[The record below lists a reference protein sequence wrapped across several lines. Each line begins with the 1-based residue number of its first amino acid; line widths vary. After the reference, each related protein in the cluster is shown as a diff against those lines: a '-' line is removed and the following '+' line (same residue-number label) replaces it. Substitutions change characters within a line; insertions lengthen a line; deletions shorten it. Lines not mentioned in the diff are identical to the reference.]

1 MMDCMTPDE
10 IRTAAD
16 GLADT
21 LASIE
26 SGTLDATD
34 AQRAYLTGSLHALRS
49 VLGEEE
55 PRFAN

>member
-1 MMDCMTPDE
+1 MDRMKPDE

-34 AQRAYLTGSLHALRS
+34 AQRAYLAGSLHALRA

-55 PRFAN
+55 L